1 MTSERELI
9 LSQIKSLETQLR
21 VLQACIAALPE
32 DAEPASCT
40 FADLYGT
47 LRGQSQSSS
56 EEIEA
61 VLYQIP
67 DALMPEAR
75 G

>member
-9 LSQIKSLETQLR
+9 LSQIKSMETQLR

-32 DAEPASCT
+32 DAAAVPYT

-47 LRGQSQSSS
+47 LRGQSQSSR
-56 EEIEA
+56 EEIDA

-67 DALMPEAR
+67 EVLPEAH